1 MSTLLLITK
10 TEIKK
15 FVVQLLNKQ
24 TDTMEF
30 YLEIKGWNIDTC
42 KNASESQDYY
52 AK

>member
-30 YLEIKGWNIDTC
+30 YLAIRGIKF
-42 KNASESQDYY
+42 
-52 AK
+52 